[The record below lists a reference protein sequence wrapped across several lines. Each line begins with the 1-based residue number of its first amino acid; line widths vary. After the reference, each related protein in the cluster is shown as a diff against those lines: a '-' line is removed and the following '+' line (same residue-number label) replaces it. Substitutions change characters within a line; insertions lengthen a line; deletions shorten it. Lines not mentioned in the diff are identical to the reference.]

1 MILKGY
7 YNCDCVNANA
17 SAQNGVMAVPNSCNR
32 HCDTKLIIFLI
43 VLFIV
48 VAAESMCLTPATITI
63 LKLIDKPLQPFAL
76 GVLRC
81 ANILIGINLIDELK
95 IS

>member
-1 MILKGY
+1 MPEDDKHGIAEVDSY
-7 YNCDCVNANA
+7 TI
-17 SAQNGVMAVPNSCNR
+17 MARPNQCSR
-32 HCDTKLIIFLI
+32 HCDSKLIVFLI

-48 VAAESMCLTPATITI
+48 VAAESLCLTPATITI

-81 ANILIGINLIDELK
+81 ANILIGE
-95 IS
+95 